1 MHKSSLVLFFIYFC
15 VYESTCREVIAEL
28 LNVFPPLSFSMVF
41 FFSWRGLSPNTVNFA
56 QFLVSKPLRSACFS
70 FLQCWSYRRWT
81 RHPVFQIRSSGSEGS
96 SHTESF
102 LQPLFLRVNL
112 LCVFVCNT
120 TFIMCKFIT
129 DSYSDTSFIG
139 RKSFVIIR
147 GCQYFFIF

>member
-1 MHKSSLVLFFIYFC
+1 MSFFLYHSPQ
-15 VYESTCREVIAEL
+15 ST
-28 LNVFPPLSFSMVF
+28 VF
-41 FFSWRGLSPNTVNFA
+41 FFFFQRGLSPNTVNFA

-96 SHTESF
+96 LHTESF

-120 TFIMCKFIT
+120 AFIMRKFIT